1 MTAVILVLVV
11 VAAAIW
17 ISRWDV
23 RRPDAVEARARIPFA
38 ARRAPLPR
46 LAAMF
51 VAAIAIGVL
60 ALAVLPYLDDFRFP

>member
-1 MTAVILVLVV
+1 MTVVILVLVV
-11 VAAAIW
+11 AAAAIW

-38 ARRAPLPR
+38 ARRAPLRR

-51 VAAIAIGVL
+51 VAAIAICVL
-60 ALAVLPYLDDFRFP
+60 ALEVLPYLDQFRFP